1 VRDADVIIM
10 LRIQRERQGLNFFPS
25 LEEYAR
31 MFCLN
36 RAAIELAASN
46 VVVLHPGPMNRGIE
60 IASDVADGPY
70 SVVMDQVTNG
80 VATRMAV
87 LYLLVTRAPAA
98 TQQESTPATE
108 APRLRRSVG

>member
-1 VRDADVIIM
+1 VIIM

-25 LEEYAR
+25 IEEYAR
-31 MFCLN
+31 LFCLN
-36 RAAIELAASN
+36 RAALDQAAAD

-87 LYLLVTRAPAA
+87 LFLLVNRAPVAVTA
-98 TQQESTPATE
+98 PETASAEP
-108 APRLRRSVG
+108 PRLRRSVG